1 MNYHPKLKPAVATLL
16 AALLSLPGGG
26 WAQSSIRP
34 SGSSTSRTG
43 TGATSRAGATAARP
57 AGGTVNGA
65 AGGERQY
72 KSNTLL
78 GDATISIDPETRS
91 LVIVTDENTEKELM
105 AVIKNLDRPKP
116 QVLIKVVF
124 VEVTYNNSADIGV
137 EGSYTFNVGKQAS
150 GATTGSNV
158 ATTVTN
164 GTVANGTSTTT
175 TTNTTDTSAA
185 AVAASGVSS
194 LFGLSNATQ
203 GTFVRVLTDDWAATL
218 HALQTKGKVE
228 VLSRPSIMAR
238 NNQEAVIVVGS
249 EVPFVTNS
257 QTTELGGTINTVQ
270 YDNVGIILRVTPF
283 ITAEGTVEMIVA
295 PEISALTDQTVA
307 ISNNA
312 SAPVIS
318 KRSAETV
325 VVTPNAQTI
334 VIGGMMQTQRISSIQ
349 KIPLL
354 GDIPYAGAL
363 FRRTQKSDVKS
374 ELMVFLTPYIVGTEN
389 GLEQLTQNEINKSS
403 LMTKAFPSS
412 ETGLPEPD
420 PLPGMDPMDAKEI
433 RPATAV
439 EQTTT
444 TTTRTSVIKP
454 RKRP

>member
-1 MNYHPKLKPAVATLL
+1 MKSIILRQGAAL
-16 AALLSLPGGG
+16 AALTLLPTAGFAQANLRPGGG
-26 WAQSSIRP
+26 AGSRP
-34 SGSSTSRTG
+34 GAG
-43 TGATSRAGATAARP
+43 TGANRAGTAAARP
-57 AGGTVNGA
+57 AGGGA
-65 AGGERQY
+65 GSTGGARQY

-78 GDATISIDPETRS
+78 GDATIEIDPETRS
-91 LVIVTDENTEKELM
+91 LVIVTDENTNKELGS
-105 AVIKNLDRPKP
+105 VIKNLDRPKP

-124 VEVTYNNSADIGV
+124 VEVTYNNSSDIGA
-137 EGSYTFNVGKQAS
+137 EGSYTFNVGRPAA
-150 GATTGSNV
+150 GATTGSTT
-158 ATTVTN
+158 ATTIQN
-164 GTVANGTSTTT
+164 GTTASGTTTTT

-185 AVAASGVSS
+185 AVAASGISS

-218 HALQTKGKVE
+218 HLLQTKGKVE

-283 ITAEGTVEMIVA
+283 ITGEGTVEMIVA

-334 VIGGMMQTQRISSIQ
+334 VIGGMMQTQRISSVQ

-363 FRRTQKSDVKS
+363 FRRTQKNDVKS
-374 ELMVFLTPYIVGTEN
+374 ELMVFLTPYIVGTDH
-389 GLEQLTQNEINKSS
+389 GLERLTQGEINRAPM
-403 LMTKAFPSS
+403 MTGAFPAS

-420 PLPGMDPMDAKEI
+420 PLPGLQEPDPKEI
-433 RPATAV
+433 RAALPV
-439 EQTTT
+439 EQTSAPAR
-444 TTTRTSVIKP
+444 RTMAVKP
-454 RKRP
+454 LRRP

>member
-1 MNYHPKLKPAVATLL
+1 MNLNFSQALMLIAAILL
-16 AALLSLPGGG
+16 LPGDVG
-26 WAQSSIRP
+26 AQSSIRP
-34 SGSSTSRTG
+34 SGSTTSRTS
-43 TGATSRAGATAARP
+43 TGSTARTGSTAARP
-57 AGGTVNGA
+57 GGATGVTGGA
-65 AGGERQY
+65 RQY

-91 LVIVTDENTEKELM
+91 LVIVTDEDTEKELLS
-105 AVIKNLDRPKP
+105 VIKNLDRPKP

-124 VEVTYNNSADIGV
+124 VEVTYNNSDDIGV
-137 EGSYTFNVGKQAS
+137 EGSYTFNVGKAAS
-150 GATTGSNV
+150 GATTGSTV
-158 ATTVTN
+158 GTTTTN
-164 GTVANGTSTTT
+164 GTIANGTTSTV

-194 LFGLSNATQ
+194 LFGLSTATQ

-334 VIGGMMQTQRISSIQ
+334 VIGGMMQTQRISTIQ

-363 FRRTQKSDVKS
+363 FRRTQKNDVKS
-374 ELMVFLTPYIVGTEN
+374 ELMVFLTPYIVGTDN
-389 GLEQLTQNEINKSS
+389 SLDRLTRTEINKASM
-403 LMTKAFPSS
+403 MTKAFPAS
-412 ETGLPEPD
+412 ETDLPEPD
-420 PLPGMDPMDAKEI
+420 PLPNAEQQDNKEI
-433 RPATAV
+433 RPATPV
-439 EQTTT
+439 EKTTT
-444 TTTRTSVIKP
+444 TTTTVKTRRKP
-454 RKRP
+454 